1 MHWGDLIRCQVRRF
15 GPLVNGIDPSFDEMP
30 ECLPPSLVPLGT
42 MSRCCSKPG
51 RTARA
56 SPSSSQRISRRSAV
70 PASPCSCRGVRGG
83 RNLCR
88 RSRAVAHADATLIH
102 LAPGLG
108 VQRGDG
114 RARAALARPH
124 SPVIVSA
131 SRGIAATTARTM
143 CLEDYRALLV
153 SRIEG
158 FAEQLTGGGRP
169 EPGEGASLPLAPDLL
184 SAVAR

>member
-1 MHWGDLIRCQVRRF
+1 MRWGDLICRQVRCF
-15 GPLVNGIDPSFDEMP
+15 GPLVIGIDPSFDEMP

-56 SPSSSQRISRRSAV
+56 SPSSSARIPRRSAL
-70 PASPCSCRGVRGG
+70 PALPRSCRGVRGG

-88 RSRAVAHADATLIH
+88 RSRAVAHTDATLSH

-124 SPVIVSA
+124 SPVIVSV

-153 SRIEG
+153 SRIEW
-158 FAEQLTGGGRP
+158 FAAQLTGAGRP
-169 EPGEGASLPLAPDLL
+169 EPGEGASLPLALDPL
-184 SAVAR
+184 STVAR